1 MPRCMDIFSLGVFVI
16 LAVRAQRGTDA
27 PTGLPPLIDREIFF
41 GNPEITAAQISPDG
55 KFLAF
60 LKPWN
65 ETRNI
70 WVKKTGDPFT
80 SARLLTTEMKR
91 PIPAF
96 FWTRD
101 GKYILYI
108 KDNNG
113 DENFNI
119 FAVDPEAAAAPGQE
133 APPSRDLTGLK
144 GAQVAI
150 YSLPK
155 KDPDTVYIG
164 LNDRDK
170 AWHDLYRLKISTGEK
185 TLLRKNT
192 ERIANWIFD
201 LDGRLRMA
209 FRTADSGDQEILR
222 VDPDKFTKIYSCGV
236 FENCGPIRFDK
247 QGKRVYIETN
257 KGDSNDLSALMLL
270 DPQTGATEM
279 VEMDPLKR
287 VDFGQAFFSELTD
300 ELMLTA
306 YVDERVR
313 LYFRDKKLE
322 ADYKWLESRLP
333 GKELHLTS
341 RTRDE
346 SLFLITAVSDVEP
359 GETFLFDRKARV
371 LIPQYRIREKL
382 PREALAPMKSIRY
395 RSSDG
400 LEIPAYLVLPK
411 GVPERNLPLIALP
424 HGGPWGRDI
433 WGYNS
438 LAQFLA
444 NRGYAVLMPNFRGS
458 TGYGKKFLNAGNG
471 EWGRKMQDDVTW
483 GVKYLIAKGIADP
496 KRIGIMGGS
505 YGGYA
510 ALAGVAFT
518 PDLYRAAVDIVGPS
532 NLITLLD
539 SIPPYWEAFRKIM
552 FARMADPGTPQGK
565 AWLKE
570 RSPLTAAANIRTP
583 LLVVQ
588 GANDPRVNKAEAEQI
603 VIALRDRGF
612 PVEYLLADD
621 EGHGFQRPIN
631 NMAMYMAAEKFLAKY
646 LDGRYQEGG
655 KPEVVA
661 RLKELT
667 VDPKTVALSK
677 KLDAAS
683 VGVPKPAAE
692 LRAGAYHYDVKLAIG
707 SREMNMKMS
716 TVIKEENGEWTATD
730 TVETPG
736 GRMTDSTSLDKTS
749 LTVRRRD
756 IKQGPAEIHL
766 SFSGAKAA
774 GLVSMNGKEMP
785 VAADL
790 GGEIFADGPG
800 ALHVIATLPLAE
812 GYSVAYRNFDVQ
824 RQRLKLMKLEVV
836 GSERVTVPAGSFE
849 AYKVDLASADG
860 GPERATVWI
869 AKDSR
874 KPVKLTTALPQ
885 MGGAKMTAE
894 LQQ

>member
-1 MPRCMDIFSLGVFVI
+1 MDVFGLGLFVI
-16 LAVRAQRGTDA
+16 LAVRAQRGADA

-55 KFLAF
+55 KFIAF

-70 WVKKTGDPFT
+70 WVKKTGDAFT
-80 SARLLTTEMKR
+80 SARLLTAETKR

-101 GKYILYI
+101 SKYILYI

-113 DENFNI
+113 DENFNLY
-119 FAVDPEAAAAPGQE
+119 AVDPASPPGAAQE
-133 APPSRDLTGLK
+133 APPSRDLTGVK
-144 GAQVAI
+144 GVQAAL

-155 KDPDTVYIG
+155 KDPDTLYIG

-170 AWHDLYRLKISTGEK
+170 AWRDLYRLKISTGEK

-192 ERIANWIFD
+192 ERIASWIFD
-201 LDGRLRMA
+201 LDGRLRLA

-236 FENCGPIRFDK
+236 FETCTPIRFDK
-247 QGKRVYIETN
+247 QGKRLYIETN
-257 KGDSNDLSALMLL
+257 QGDGNDLSALMLL

-279 VEMDPLKR
+279 VEADPLKR

-371 LIPQYRIREKL
+371 LIPQYRIHEKL

-400 LEIPAYLVLPK
+400 LEIPAYLVVPK

-471 EWGRKMQDDVTW
+471 EWGRKMQDDITW
-483 GVKYLIAKGIADP
+483 GVKYLIAEGIADP

-510 ALAGVAFT
+510 TLAGVAFT

-539 SIPPYWEAFRKIM
+539 SIPPYWEAFRKVM
-552 FARMADPGTPQGK
+552 FARMADPATPQGK

-570 RSPLTAAANIRTP
+570 RSPLTAADNIRTP

-588 GANDPRVNKAEAEQI
+588 GANDPRVNKAEADQI

-621 EGHGFQRPIN
+621 EGHGFERPVN
-631 NMAMYMAAEKFLAKY
+631 NMAMYMAAEKFLAKH

-667 VDPKTVALSK
+667 VDPKTVTLSK
-677 KLDAAS
+677 KVDAAS

-692 LRAGAYHYDVKLAIG
+692 LRAGAYHYDVTLAIG
-707 SREMNMKMS
+707 GREMNMKMS
-716 TVIKEENGEWTATD
+716 TVIKEETGAWTATD

-736 GRMTDSTSLDKTS
+736 GPMTDSASLDKTS
-749 LTVRRRD
+749 LTVRRRE
-756 IKQGPAEIHL
+756 IRQGPAEIHL

-774 GLVSMNGKEMP
+774 GSVSMNGRETP

-812 GYSVAYRNFDVQ
+812 GYSATYRNFDVQ
-824 RQRLKLMKLEVV
+824 RQRIKLMKLEVV
-836 GSERVTVPAGSFE
+836 GSERVTVQAGSFE

>member
-1 MPRCMDIFSLGVFVI
+1 MVRCMDIVGVGFFVV
-16 LAVRAQRGTDA
+16 LALRAQRGADA
-27 PTGLPPLIDREIFF
+27 PAGLPPLIDREIFF

-55 KFLAF
+55 KFIAF

-65 ETRNI
+65 DTRNI

-270 DPQTGATEM
+270 DPQNGATEM

-306 YVDERVR
+306 YVDEKIR

-333 GKELHLTS
+333 GKELRITS
-341 RTRDE
+341 TTRDE
-346 SLFLITAVSDVEP
+346 NLFLITAVSDTEP
-359 GETFLFDRKARV
+359 GETFLFDRKARA
-371 LIPQYRIREKL
+371 LAPQYRIREKL

-400 LEIPAYLVLPK
+400 LEIPAYLVVPK
-411 GVPERNLPLIALP
+411 GIPEKNLPVIALP

-444 NRGYAVLMPNFRGS
+444 NRGYAVFMPNFRGS
-458 TGYGKKFLNAGNG
+458 AGYGKKFLNAGNG
-471 EWGRKMQDDVTW
+471 EWGRKMQDDITW
-483 GVKYLIAKGIADP
+483 GVKYLISEGIADP

-510 ALAGVAFT
+510 TLAGVAFT

-532 NLITLLD
+532 NLMTLLD
-539 SIPPYWEAFRKIM
+539 SIPPYWESFRKIM
-552 FARMADPGTPQGK
+552 FARMADPATPEGK

-588 GANDPRVNKAEAEQI
+588 GANDPRVNKAEADQI

-621 EGHGFQRPIN
+621 EGHGFQRPVN

-646 LDGRYQEGG
+646 LDGRYQDGG

-667 VDPKTVALSK
+667 VDPKAVTLSK
-677 KLDAAS
+677 KVDSAS
-683 VGVPKPAAE
+683 AGVPKPAVE
-692 LRAGAYHYDVKLAIG
+692 LRAGAYKYDVKLAMG
-707 SREMNMKMS
+707 GHEMNMKMS
-716 TVIKEENGEWTATD
+716 TVIKQENGAWTATD
-730 TVETPG
+730 TVETPAG
-736 GRMTDSTSLDKTS
+736 PMTDSASLDKTS
-749 LTVRRRD
+749 LIVRRRD

-766 SFSGAKAA
+766 SFSDNKAA
-774 GLVSMNGKEMP
+774 GSVNMNGKEIP

-790 GGEIFADGPG
+790 GGDVFADGPG
-800 ALHVIATLPLAE
+800 ALHVIATLPLAD
-812 GYSVAYRNFDVQ
+812 GYSVTYRNFDVQ
-824 RQRLKLMKLEVV
+824 KQRLKLMQLKVV
-836 GSERVTVPAGSFE
+836 GSETVTVPAGSFE
-849 AYKVDLASADG
+849 AYQVDLASADG
-860 GPERATVWI
+860 GPEKATVWI

-874 KPVKLTTALPQ
+874 KPVKLSTVLPE
-885 MGGAKMTAE
+885 MGGAKMIAE
-894 LQQ
+894 LQE